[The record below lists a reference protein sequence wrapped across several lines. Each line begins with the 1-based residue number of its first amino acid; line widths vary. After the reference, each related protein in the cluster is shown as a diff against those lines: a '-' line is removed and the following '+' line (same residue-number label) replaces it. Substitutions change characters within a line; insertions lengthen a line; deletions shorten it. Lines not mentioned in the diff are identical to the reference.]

1 MEKAV
6 VWFSEGTKE
15 QKALLGGKGANLAEM
30 TNLGLP
36 VPQGFIVPA
45 TICLTY
51 LEEQVLPEAIIKQVK
66 AAIEELA
73 VRRNKTFGGLQSPLL
88 VSVRSGAKFSMPGM
102 MDTILNLGL
111 NDETVQGLA
120 QQTGDPVFAYDCYRR
135 LIQMYGDV
143 VKGVAKEHFEAY
155 LTDYKKQQN
164 YASDQMMTGND
175 WQIICRVFQSIYM
188 EHTQEAFPQDP
199 FQQLLAAITAVFRS
213 WNNPRAKTYRS
224 LHRIPDDLGT
234 AVTIQEMVFGN
245 SGINSGTGVAFTRNP
260 ATGEPG
266 LFGEFL
272 VCAQGEDVVAG
283 IRTPQP
289 IQALAQQHP
298 MIYQELKQLA
308 ERLEDHYQDM
318 QDIEFTIDDGQLFVL
333 QTRNGKRTAAAAAQI
348 ATDMVAEGRITIRQA
363 LDRITPE
370 MIDQL
375 LHPLFAPEALQQAKA
390 FAQGLPAS
398 PGAASGHVYFTAEAA
413 EKASRAGEKVL
424 LLRQETSPEDIEGM
438 VVSEAII
445 TARGGMTSHAAVV
458 ARGLGVCCVV
468 GCEAL
473 SVDVFLK
480 QARCG
485 ELLIEEGDVLS
496 VDGSTGK
503 LYQGQLPMTS
513 VQERVLLDQLLT
525 WAQAQA
531 DLKVYANAETKND
544 IEAALAFGAAGIG
557 LARTE
562 HMFFGEERLWK
573 MREVILAE
581 TKEERLKALAEIK
594 AYQKADFQEM
604 LQAAQG
610 KKCTIRLLDPPLHE
624 FLPHEH
630 ERLEMARRSQKSLAV
645 IERRIDELQEVNPM
659 MGHRGSR
666 LGLSYPEIYEM
677 QTAAICEAAV
687 ELRQQGV
694 EVEAAILLPLISLP
708 AELQVLKATL
718 TQVIAQAEATLQQP
732 LHIEV
737 GMMIETPRAC
747 LIAGECAEDAVFF
760 SFGTNDLTQMTFGFS
775 RDDAGSFIQAYLQS
789 GILQEDPY
797 QHLDQAGVGTLMRQ
811 AITGVRDRQ
820 PEHSIGVCGEVGSD
834 PYSIAF
840 LREIGIDYVSCSP
853 YRIPAAWLAIAQSAP
868 IIEEASVGSR

>member
-1 MEKAV
+1 
-6 VWFSEGTKE
+6 
-15 QKALLGGKGANLAEM
+15 
-30 TNLGLP
+30 
-36 VPQGFIVPA
+36 
-45 TICLTY
+45 
-51 LEEQVLPEAIIKQVK
+51 
-66 AAIEELA
+66 
-73 VRRNKTFGGLQSPLL
+73 
-88 VSVRSGAKFSMPGM
+88 
-102 MDTILNLGL
+102 
-111 NDETVQGLA
+111 
-120 QQTGDPVFAYDCYRR
+120 
-135 LIQMYGDV
+135 
-143 VKGVAKEHFEAY
+143 
-155 LTDYKKQQN
+155 
-164 YASDQMMTGND
+164 
-175 WQIICRVFQSIYM
+175 
-188 EHTQEAFPQDP
+188 
-199 FQQLLAAITAVFRS
+199 
-213 WNNPRAKTYRS
+213 
-224 LHRIPDDLGT
+224 
-234 AVTIQEMVFGN
+234 
-245 SGINSGTGVAFTRNP
+245 
-260 ATGEPG
+260 
-266 LFGEFL
+266 
-272 VCAQGEDVVAG
+272 
-283 IRTPQP
+283 
-289 IQALAQQHP
+289 
-298 MIYQELKQLA
+298 
-308 ERLEDHYQDM
+308 
-318 QDIEFTIDDGQLFVL
+318 
-333 QTRNGKRTAAAAAQI
+333 
-348 ATDMVAEGRITIRQA
+348 
-363 LDRITPE
+363 
-370 MIDQL
+370 
-375 LHPLFAPEALQQAKA
+375 
-390 FAQGLPAS
+390 
-398 PGAASGHVYFTAEAA
+398 
-413 EKASRAGEKVL
+413 
-424 LLRQETSPEDIEGM
+424 
-438 VVSEAII
+438 
-445 TARGGMTSHAAVV
+445 
-458 ARGLGVCCVV
+458 LGVCCVV

-562 HMFFGEERLWK
+562 HMFFGEARLWK

-581 TKEERLKALAEIK
+581 TKAERLAALAEIK
-594 AYQKADFQEM
+594 AYQKADFKEM

-630 ERLEMARRSQKSLAV
+630 ERLEMARRSQKSLAE

-677 QTAAICEAAV
+677 QTAEICEAAV

-708 AELQVLKATL
+708 AELQVLKETL

-732 LHIEV
+732 LRIEI

-747 LIAGECAEDAVFF
+747 LIAGECAEDAAFF

-797 QHLDQAGVGTLMRQ
+797 QHLDQVGVGALMRQ
-811 AITGVRDRQ
+811 AIAGVRDRQ

-868 IIEEASVGSR
+868 IIEEASVSTR